1 MFTRSKKRFSVSR
14 NDISDIY
21 SDLCFANFVFFF
33 NRNARLIVQAQE
45 QLPLTAASTK
55 MSRSKTLLRE
65 IIDSNHRKLNRHSR
79 FAPPKTNTLKHLQN
93 EFRKT
98 IPRPRYA
105 FVTLVMCG
113 DDYVKEALT
122 LAWSLRQQ
130 KTMHELIV
138 ME

>member
-1 MFTRSKKRFSVSR
+1 MKYICSS
-14 NDISDIY
+14 
-21 SDLCFANFVFFF
+21 FV
-33 NRNARLIVQAQE
+33 
-45 QLPLTAASTK
+45 
-55 MSRSKTLLRE
+55 
-65 IIDSNHRKLNRHSR
+65 
-79 FAPPKTNTLKHLQN
+79 APPKTNTLKHLQN

-138 ME
+138 MVTPDVSVSAMKLLRKLYDRVIKVQYIKTI